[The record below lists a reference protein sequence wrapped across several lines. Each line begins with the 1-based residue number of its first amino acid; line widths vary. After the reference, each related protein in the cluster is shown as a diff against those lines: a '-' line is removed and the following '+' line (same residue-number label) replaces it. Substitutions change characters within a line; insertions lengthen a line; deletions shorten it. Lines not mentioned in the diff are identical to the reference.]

1 MTTSSPHEDRVK
13 ALGWLAHGGELAV
26 ALKGDRARHS
36 DVIWQLF
43 VEAIEVIEKT
53 PDQERRWLTSG
64 QRSGGWNMVGMS
76 RAESIEIEKIRL
88 LSAMKPFDGKAKV
101 MPQRDDIDRALGV
114 LGWMR
119 FCSAARIPE
128 RLTKAAVAL
137 ARGGDSEL
145 VHKIYRP
152 TSPRSRDRQVVYDI
166 RTRTVGF
173 ITTGLKKTL
182 GIAPGD
188 GITFKEVYAN
198 AD

>member
-1 MTTSSPHEDRVK
+1 MTISSRLEDRTL

-26 ALKGDRARHS
+26 ALRGGQARHS
-36 DVIWQLF
+36 DVIWQLL

-64 QRSGGWNMVGMS
+64 NRSGGWNMVGMT
-76 RAESIEIEKIRL
+76 RAELIEIEKIRL
-88 LSAMKPFDGKAKV
+88 LSAMKPFDGSAKV
-101 MPQRDDIDRALGV
+101 LPQRDDIDRALGV
-114 LGWMR
+114 LAWMR
-119 FCSAARIPE
+119 FCVSARIPE

-152 TSPRSRDRQVVYDI
+152 TNPRSRDRQVSYDI

-173 ITTGLKKTL
+173 ITTGLRKTL
-182 GIAPGD
+182 GIIPGD
-188 GITFKEVYAN
+188 GITFKEVYQ
-198 AD
+198 